1 MQGGRC
7 KCEIS
12 LVWGGGGGL
21 GFGLVRNHVRT
32 EQLCLLITV
41 SSVVLYK
48 ISSGLSLGGYG

>member
-12 LVWGGGGGL
+12 LVCGGGGL
-21 GFGLVRNHVRT
+21 GFGLVRNHVRA
-32 EQLCLLITV
+32 EKLCLLITM
-41 SSVVLYK
+41 SSVILYT